1 MSNHTEAIE
10 RALEKVGIETL
21 RQVPGGYDGMRNYL
35 LPILRELVEAVQ
47 FDAGAAHGYA
57 QGCEDTHKEWLEQE
71 AVNAL
76 MLAKVQEWAGA
87 NEAEPEYGTLPSGT
101 LYECRA
107 HREWRVRTEARE
119 TVLAVL
125 AILTRAK
132 EPSHE

>member
-71 AVNAL
+71 AVNAA
-76 MLAKVQEWAGA
+76 MLAKVQTWLRRYPG
-87 NEAEPEYGTLPSGT
+87 LSHWPSM
-101 LYECRA
+101 LE
-107 HREWRVRTEARE
+107 
-119 TVLAVL
+119 LD
-125 AILTRAK
+125 AILTRVK